1 MIGKNGITKVLNTLV
16 YYKCARNYDLIAK
29 QYIRKFA
36 APLTKA
42 EKKRVKTLWEPIN
55 CKGINL
61 YRWHQFYK
69 AFCGYFDER
78 FIPSTIYNGL
88 FERTMNPGKF
98 SSFLQH
104 KGEFCLFVKPEH
116 RCKTVFSNI
125 NEILY
130 DDEMNLLTKPNAL
143 QMLDD
148 RNGEKIVVKPSTG
161 SGGGRGVQ
169 IISKKDITLSNF
181 DKILGNTDYIVQD
194 VLHEGEDLRRFNRD
208 TVNTIRLLS
217 LNLNGHVSV
226 LSAFLRMG
234 NKGMHVDNLSSGG
247 ILVGIK
253 SDGSLHDYALDKNLN
268 KVYISPSGLV
278 FRGIHLSS
286 YSLVR
291 DYALQHHKDFP
302 LANLIAWD
310 FAVDEKDNVIVLE
323 INLDSGEI
331 QFHQMFN
338 GPLFGNRTKEVIEY
352 VKTHP
357 TQRFIIK

>member
-1 MIGKNGITKVLNTLV
+1 MLKNEITKVLNALV
-16 YYKCARNYDLIAK
+16 YYNSAQRYDLIAK
-29 QYIRKFA
+29 QYNKRFITS
-36 APLTKA
+36 LTKA
-42 EKKRVKTLWEPIN
+42 EKSQIKTLWGPIN
-55 CKGINL
+55 SRGVNL

-88 FERTMNPGKF
+88 LERTMNLGKF
-98 SSFLQH
+98 SSFLQY
-104 KGEFCLFVKPEH
+104 KGEFRLFVKPEH
-116 RCKTVFSNI
+116 RCATIFSNI
-125 NEILY
+125 NEKLY
-130 DDEMNLLTKPNAL
+130 DDDMNLLTKPMVL
-143 QMLDD
+143 QILQD
-148 RNGEKIVVKPSTG
+148 RKGDMIVVKPSTG
-161 SGGGRGVQ
+161 SGGGRGVR
-169 IISKKDITLSNF
+169 IISKKEITLSNF
-181 DKILGNTDYIVQD
+181 DEILGTTDYIVQD
-194 VLHEGEDLRRFNRD
+194 VLHEGEDLKRFNRN

-217 LNLNGHVSV
+217 LNLNGRISV

-268 KVYISPSGLV
+268 KLYVSPSGIN
-278 FRGIHLSS
+278 FEGTHLSS
-286 YSLVR
+286 YSFVR

-310 FAVDEKDNVIVLE
+310 FAIDEKDNVIVLE

-338 GPLFGNRTKEVIEY
+338 GPLFGDRTEEVIDY
-352 VKTHP
+352 VLTHP
-357 TQRFIIK
+357 VKRFIIK